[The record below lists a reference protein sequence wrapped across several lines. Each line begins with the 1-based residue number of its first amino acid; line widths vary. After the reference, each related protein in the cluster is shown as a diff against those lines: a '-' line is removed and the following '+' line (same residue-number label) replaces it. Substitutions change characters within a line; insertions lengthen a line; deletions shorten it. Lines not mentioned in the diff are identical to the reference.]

1 MEKQILHTYF
11 YKAKQSYKNDNLEF
25 ARDFC
30 DLGIAYLASKRNE
43 GHSPDDLIEGI
54 KLDLW
59 LSRFWCFL
67 EDKNL
72 LL

>member
-1 MEKQILHTYF
+1 MEKQILHTYLF
-11 YKAKQSYKNDNLEF
+11 KAKQAYRNNNLEF

-30 DLGIAYLASKRNE
+30 DLGILYLSSKRNE
-43 GHSPDDLIEGI
+43 GYTPEDLIEGI

-67 EDKNL
+67 EDKGL

>member
-11 YKAKQSYKNDNLEF
+11 YKAKQSYQNNNLEF

-30 DLGIAYLASKRNE
+30 DLGIAYLSDKRNK
-43 GHSPDDLIEGI
+43 GYSPEDLIEGI